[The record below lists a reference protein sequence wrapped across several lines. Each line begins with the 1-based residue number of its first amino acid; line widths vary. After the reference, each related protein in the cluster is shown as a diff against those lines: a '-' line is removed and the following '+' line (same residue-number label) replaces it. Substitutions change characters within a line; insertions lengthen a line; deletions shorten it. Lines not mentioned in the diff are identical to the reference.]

1 MDAVKDR
8 TPLDRPLVEP
18 IYTQASPNQ
27 SVELGPCAVEL
38 EHKGKTYQDTARV
51 TMQFAPNPRLL
62 FVIPTE
68 GKNPFFGIALAQ
80 EWNGKLK
87 LTTRG
92 ITLNVL
98 YLGNKG
104 KHGEGLAF
112 IPKRSPVRVTTI
124 SENIHSAVFHLFNCP
139 AFYGP
144 QDYILEGPEVSQRCG
159 LVVLQSQGWK
169 ITITATDHTEDL
181 SNKLDSEGG
190 YVITHMGRA
199 EREDM
204 SPFTSEQL
212 EGILRT
218 LHFFFS
224 FALGRWAGVALPI
237 GFDKTGNRVFEEWGL
252 PLVASGRWRGAFSW
266 FDEHHAELLPQ
277 VFSGF
282 MALWTSEVWRK
293 PLEKALYWYLAANER
308 GTAVT
313 VDMGLILAQAALE
326 LLAWNY
332 CVQYRK
338 MISAKAFEPRGLSA
352 ADKLR
357 LLLSALDI
365 PRDIPASLSAL
376 QAKPGSRRKDAAD
389 AITGI
394 RNAVVH
400 PSAKKPIPHESYY
413 QAWTLGMWHL
423 DMVLLR
429 LCGYTGDY
437 SNRLIPSRGVGAVEP
452 VPWAMPKSEKAD
464 ESGQHV

>member
-92 ITLNVL
+92 ITLDVL
-98 YLGNKG
+98 YVGNKG

-144 QDYILEGPEVSQRCG
+144 QDYILEGPEISQRCG

-181 SNKLDSEGG
+181 SNKLNSEGG

-212 EGILRT
+212 DGILRT
-218 LHFFFS
+218 LHFFLS
-224 FALGRWAGVALPI
+224 FALGCWAGVALPI
-237 GFDKTGNRVFEEWGL
+237 GFDKTGNRVFEKWGL
-252 PLVASGRWRGAFSW
+252 PIVASGRWRGAFSW
-266 FDEHHAELLPQ
+266 FDELHAELLPQ

-282 MALWTSEVWRK
+282 MDLWNSEVWRS
-293 PLEKALYWYLAANER
+293 PLMETLYWYLAANER
-308 GTAVT
+308 GTGIT
-313 VDMGLILAQAALE
+313 VDMKVILAQAALE

-332 CVQYRK
+332 CVQHRK
-338 MISAKAFEPRGLSA
+338 MVSAKAFEPRGLSA

-376 QAKPGSRRKDAAD
+376 HARRGCKWKDAAD
-389 AITGI
+389 AITGV
-394 RNAVVH
+394 RNAVMH
-400 PSAKKPIPHESYY
+400 PSVKKSIPQEAYR

-429 LCGYTGDY
+429 LCGHTGNY
-437 SNRLIPSRGVGAVEP
+437 VNRLKLPRGEGQVEP
-452 VPWAMPKSEKAD
+452 LPWAMPKSEKAD
-464 ESGQHV
+464 ESGQHS